1 MSGLAEREIELRQHR
16 AYGRLAA
23 DHTQCSSLEDS
34 LCIVK
39 GRDALL
45 AHWVARGSQEVS
57 ITAGLGEMVAFTVS
71 DGQRRWPAHRWVTR
85 EQGRILREILVEDS
99 GFARLAPP
107 DHPPLGELR
116 AGQGQFPA
124 GETAKLPP
132 DFPAAA
138 RPLAHDLHVA
148 WNGRAFDRFTADW
161 LGLTVATLPDATFY
175 FERACVEEDRIALL
189 WRVFGHHANGQR
201 IRLIGSSL
209 FTIAQSGEFGC
220 DETVLDHAAL
230 AAQINRP
237 LLDYSA

>member
-1 MSGLAEREIELRQHR
+1 MSEFAEREIALRQHR

-34 LCIVK
+34 LGIVK

-45 AHWVARGSQEVS
+45 AHWVARGSQETS
-57 ITAGLGEMVAFTVS
+57 ITASLGDMVAFTVS

-99 GFARLAPP
+99 GIARPAPP

-116 AGQGQFPA
+116 AGRGQFPA
-124 GETAKLPP
+124 GETAVLPP
-132 DFPAAA
+132 EFPAAA
-138 RPLAHDLHVA
+138 RTLAHHLHVA
-148 WNGRAFDRFTADW
+148 WNGRAFNLFAADW
-161 LGLTVATLPDATFY
+161 LEGIVATLPDATFY
-175 FERACVEEDRIALL
+175 FERACVGEDRIALL
-189 WRVFGHHANGQR
+189 WRLFGHHANGQR

-209 FTIAQSGEFGC
+209 FTVARSGEFGC
-220 DETVLDHAAL
+220 DETVLDQAAM

>member
-1 MSGLAEREIELRQHR
+1 MSELAEREIALRQDR

-34 LCIVK
+34 FGIVK

-45 AHWVARGSQEVS
+45 ADWVARGSQTVS
-57 ITAGLGEMVAFTVS
+57 ITAGLGDMVAFTVS
-71 DGQRRWPAHRWVTR
+71 DGQRRWAAHRWVAR

-99 GFARLAPP
+99 GTGRPAPP

-124 GETAKLPP
+124 GETAVLPD
-132 DFPAAA
+132 DFPSAA
-138 RPLAHDLHVA
+138 RPLTHHLHAA
-148 WNGRAFDRFTADW
+148 WNGRAFNRFAADW
-161 LGLTVATLPDATFY
+161 LGPIVATLPDATFY

-209 FTIAQSGEFGC
+209 FTVAQSGEFGC
-220 DETVLDHAAL
+220 DETVFDRAAM

-237 LLDYSA
+237 LLDYSE